1 MARHRPY
8 RIVSIENP
16 AEVHVRDGQLVV
28 VQDKGTASIPVC
40 DILILVV
47 CGPNI
52 RMSTMAQTMLANN
65 KVATL
70 FLGRNHHPAAMLLPM
85 VANVR
90 QARIAQL
97 QASLAPS
104 LRDELWRRIITQKI
118 ENQGNALAILGLEGA
133 EELWACSR
141 EVLPADAD
149 NREGHAAKQYFQ
161 YLQPGLNRRVDDPLN
176 SVLNYGYAI
185 VRAVMAREVVCAGL
199 LPSLGLHH
207 CSQLNPF
214 NLVDDLMEPLRP
226 SIDLMAVGV
235 AGKSVR
241 LSRKQRAQLRE
252 APRLVV
258 HLDNATVSVAQSARI
273 LAQSLCAA
281 IAHGDASLLS
291 LPKAAPEELLP
302 AIEE

>member
-1 MARHRPY
+1 MARHNPF

-16 AEVHVRDGQLVV
+16 AEVHVKDGQLIVI
-28 VQDKGTASIPVC
+28 QDKGTASIPVC
-40 DILILVV
+40 DMLVLVV

-65 KVATL
+65 KVVIL
-70 FLGRNHHPAAMLLPM
+70 YLGRNHHPSALMLPM

-90 QARIAQL
+90 QARVSQL
-97 QASLAPS
+97 QAALPDD
-104 LRDELWRRIITQKI
+104 LKGELWRQIIAQKI
-118 ENQGNALAILGLEGA
+118 ENQGTALAALGLEGA

-149 NREGHAAKQYFQ
+149 NREGFAAKRYFQ

-176 SVLNYGYAI
+176 STLNYGYAI

-199 LPSLGLHH
+199 LPALGLHH

-226 SIDLMAVGV
+226 SIDLLAVGV

-252 APRLVV
+252 SPNVTVLVG
-258 HLDNATVSVAQSARI
+258 TSETSVAKAART
-273 LAQSLCAA
+273 LARSLGAA
-281 IAHGDASLLS
+281 IAHGDSSLLT
-291 LPKAAPEELLP
+291 LPKTLPLALQPVVEE
-302 AIEE
+302 

>member
-1 MARHRPY
+1 MARHQAF

-28 VQDKGTASIPVC
+28 AQDKGTASIPVS
-40 DILILVV
+40 DILVLVV

-65 KVATL
+65 KVVIL
-70 FLGRNHHPAAMLLPM
+70 YLGRNHHPAAMLLPM
-85 VANVR
+85 SGNVR
-90 QARIAQL
+90 QARIAQA
-97 QASLAPS
+97 QASLAAP
-104 LRDELWRRIITQKI
+104 LKADLWRRIIAQKI
-118 ENQGNALAILGLEGA
+118 ENQGTALAILGLEGA

-149 NREGHAAKQYFQ
+149 NREGFAAKRYFQ
-161 YLQPGLNRRVDDPLN
+161 HLQPGLNRRVDDPLN

-199 LPSLGLHH
+199 LPALGLHH

-226 SIDLMAVGV
+226 SIDLLAVGV
-235 AGKSVR
+235 AGRSVR

-252 APRLVV
+252 APALAVS
-258 HLDNATVSVAQSARI
+258 LNGATVSIAQSARAT
-273 LAQSLCAA
+273 AQSLGAA
-281 IAHGDASLLS
+281 LVHADASALALPATLPTDFLS
-291 LPKAAPEELLP
+291 